1 MITIY
6 GIKNCDTVKK
16 AIKWLDE
23 NKVEYHFHD
32 YKKEGISEEKLKA
45 FTNQFGWE
53 KVVNSR
59 GTTFRKLEES
69 QKPTNES
76 EAIALMKEQ
85 TSIIKRPILQGDE
98 IFLIGFKADEYE
110 AAFKK

>member
-16 AIKWLDE
+16 ALNWLDD
-23 NKVEYHFHD
+23 NKIKYHFHD
-32 YKKEGISEEKLKA
+32 YKKEGISEEKLKE
-45 FTNQFGWE
+45 FTKEFGWE

-69 QKPTNES
+69 QKPTNEA
-76 EAIALMKEQ
+76 EAIEVMKEQ
-85 TSIIKRPILQGDE
+85 TSIIKRPILQGDG
-98 IFLIGFKADEYE
+98 IFLIGFKTDDYE
-110 AAFKK
+110 TALKK